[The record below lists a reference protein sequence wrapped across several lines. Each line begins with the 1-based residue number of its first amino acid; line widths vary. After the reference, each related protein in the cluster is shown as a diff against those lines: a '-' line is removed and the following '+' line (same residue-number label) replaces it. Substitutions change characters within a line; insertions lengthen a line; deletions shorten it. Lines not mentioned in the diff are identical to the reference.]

1 MKEFLSSLKT
11 KVNQAEIF
19 YYESHSNGVTFQN
32 GKLTE
37 LEGTIQ
43 SGYSLRIIKDN
54 TLGFAYTKNLNNSEL
69 LLEGAISSL
78 KAGTKTHLKF
88 PESEVNIKLKNYDS
102 EIEIFTNKH
111 AVEECKRVID
121 KLQRILNAKIDV
133 KIVYGSERIEI
144 MNTSGA
150 ELSDNFSTYMFL
162 CDVIFPNTAGG
173 LHYLFKG
180 KRFTPASETELNNL
194 IEMYQK
200 ALNEKKLQSG
210 KMKVLFLPATLYS
223 LLWRLQSGTAGSNI
237 YYKKSPLINKINKKI
252 FSEKLTI
259 YDDPHNEN
267 YPFARAFDDEGTP
280 TNKLMIIER
289 GVLKNFYYD
298 LFYADKMNVSPTGNG
313 YKGAMWGGE
322 YAALKPVPALDHLVI
337 EPGTKSLQE
346 MIGLIDKGIIVAG
359 VLGAHSGNIP
369 NGDFSIG
376 IDPCLYVENGEII
389 GRAKNTMIAGNIY
402 EVMKNV
408 VEVENKLHPTYIA
421 GKALP
426 AILFDDIMVVS
437 G

>member
-1 MKEFLSSLKT
+1 MKKILSNIKT
-11 KVNQAEIF
+11 KVDQAEIY
-19 YYESHSNGVTFQN
+19 YYESLSNVVAFQN

-37 LEGTIQ
+37 LESTIQ

-54 TLGFAYTKNLNNSEL
+54 ILGFAYTKNLNNPEL

-78 KAGTKTHLKF
+78 KAGTKTNLKF
-88 PESEVNIKLKNYDS
+88 PGNEVNHKLKNYDL
-102 EIEIFTNKH
+102 EIENVTNELI
-111 AVEECKRVID
+111 VEECKKVIE
-121 KLQRILNAKIDV
+121 KLKEKIDTKIDV
-133 KIVYGSERIEI
+133 RTVYGTKTIQL
-144 MNTSGA
+144 MNTSGI
-150 ELSDNFSTYMFL
+150 ELSENFSSYIFL
-162 CDVIFPNTAGG
+162 CNVIFPNTAGG
-173 LHYLFKG
+173 LHYFSNRK
-180 KRFTPASETELNNL
+180 KFTPTDESQLNTL
-194 IEMYQK
+194 IEMYQR
-200 ALNEKKLQSG
+200 ALTERKLQGG
-210 KMKVLFLPATLYS
+210 KMKVLFLPATLYA
-223 LLWRLQSGTAGSNI
+223 LLWRLQSGTAGNNV
-237 YYKKSPLINKINKKI
+237 YYKKSPLINKINDKI

-259 YDDPHNEN
+259 YDDPHNEE

-280 TNKLMIIER
+280 TKKLVIIEK
-289 GVLKNFYYD
+289 GILKSFYYD
-298 LFYADKMNVSPTGNG
+298 LFYADKMGIDSTGNG

-322 YAALKPVPALDHLVI
+322 YAALKPIPALDHLVI

-346 MIGLIDKGIIVAG
+346 MIGLMDKGIIVAG

-402 EVMKNV
+402 DVMKNV
-408 VEVENKLHPTYIA
+408 IEVENKLHPTYIV

-426 AILFDDIMVVS
+426 AILFDDITVVS